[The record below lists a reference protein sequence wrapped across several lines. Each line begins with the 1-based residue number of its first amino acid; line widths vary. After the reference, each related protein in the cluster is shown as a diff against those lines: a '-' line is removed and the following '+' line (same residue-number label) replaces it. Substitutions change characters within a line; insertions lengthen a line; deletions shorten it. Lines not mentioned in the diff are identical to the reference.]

1 MSMSVPFSTDD
12 IARRR
17 KAARTTAWIIGAV
30 VLAIYVI
37 GFFFKRG

>member
-1 MSMSVPFSTDD
+1 MNVSAPFSEED

-17 KAARTTAWIIGAV
+17 KAARTTAWIIGAA
-30 VLAIYVI
+30 VLALYVV

>member
-1 MSMSVPFSTDD
+1 MNVNVPSSEED